1 MVLYECMRKVGLLVP
16 HQIAV
21 TFSANNVRKKGTSRL
36 TFAQWTVLAHF
47 DIFTARIVGNVTED
61 WALT

>member
-1 MVLYECMRKVGLLVP
+1 MSRLEATMP

-36 TFAQWTVLAHF
+36 TFAQRTVLAHF
-47 DIFTARIVGNVTED
+47 NIFTARIVGNVAED